1 MRVAAECAFQCVLFQ
16 LTGGPAYRVNWPLMI
31 DRRVKNAPCFD
42 SVETTDAREVHR
54 AIEKINL
61 RCCLESFER
70 FLFNICCSNLEH
82 YFVDFV
88 LTFNFIRI
96 N

>member
-42 SVETTDAREVHR
+42 SVETANAREVHR
-54 AIEKINL
+54 GIEKLIHVVL
-61 RCCLESFER
+61 FRIIR
-70 FLFNICCSNLEH
+70 AVLFNICCSNLQH

-88 LTFNFIRI
+88 LNFNFIRI